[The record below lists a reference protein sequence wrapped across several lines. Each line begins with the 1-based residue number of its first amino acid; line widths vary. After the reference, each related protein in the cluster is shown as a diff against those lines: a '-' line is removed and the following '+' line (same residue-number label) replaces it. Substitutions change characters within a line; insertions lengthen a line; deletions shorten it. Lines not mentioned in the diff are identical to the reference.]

1 MARKAA
7 RANLF
12 EVAGGATGVT
22 YATTGI
28 AGQPSFH
35 FRDADHDVGA
45 EGTDIRAKKI
55 ELGTL
60 VTIDLDVVAD
70 GPSTTATLVLPTVNL
85 GDQTEQKLRTL
96 VIVTITANTIG
107 GPALVVGPLHR
118 YKSVTVRGTAQ
129 SVAFCS
135 RPVFGATPY
144 LTNVSVRPS
153 P

>member
-12 EVAGGATGVT
+12 EVAGGATSVT

-35 FRDADHDVGA
+35 FRDADHDVNA
-45 EGTDIRAKKI
+45 EGTDIRTKKT

-60 VTIDLDVVAD
+60 VTIDLAVVPD

-96 VIVTITANTIG
+96 VIITTHTSG
-107 GPALVVGPLHR
+107 GPDLVVGQLPR
-118 YKSVTVRGTAQ
+118 YKSVTVRGTAK
-129 SVAFCS
+129 SVAF
-135 RPVFGATPY
+135 
-144 LTNVSVRPS
+144 
-153 P
+153 

>member
-12 EVAGGATGVT
+12 EVAGGATSVT

-35 FRDADHDVGA
+35 FRDTDHDVNA
-45 EGTDIRAKKI
+45 EGTDIRTKKT

-70 GPSTTATLVLPTVNL
+70 GPSTTATLCFRQSTWEIRPS
-85 GDQTEQKLRTL
+85 RSC
-96 VIVTITANTIG
+96 
-107 GPALVVGPLHR
+107 GPWSSSP
-118 YKSVTVRGTAQ
+118 
-129 SVAFCS
+129 S
-135 RPVFGATPY
+135 RPTRSAG
-144 LTNVSVRPS
+144 RPWWS
-153 P
+153 

>member
-12 EVAGGATGVT
+12 EVAGGATSVT

-35 FRDADHDVGA
+35 FRDADHDVNA
-45 EGTDIRAKKI
+45 EGTDIRTKKT

-107 GPALVVGPLHR
+107 GPDLVVGQLQR
-118 YKSVTVRGTAQ
+118 YKSITVRGTAK
-129 SVAFCS
+129 SVAF
-135 RPVFGATPY
+135 
-144 LTNVSVRPS
+144 
-153 P
+153 

>member
-12 EVAGGATGVT
+12 EVAGGATSVT

-35 FRDADHDVGA
+35 FRDADHDVNA
-45 EGTDIRAKKI
+45 EGTDIRTKKT
-55 ELGTL
+55 ELGAL

-85 GDQTEQKLRTL
+85 GGQTEQKLRTL
-96 VIVTITANTIG
+96 VIITITAHTIG
-107 GPALVVGPLHR
+107 RADPGAWPPP
-118 YKSVTVRGTAQ
+118 
-129 SVAFCS
+129 
-135 RPVFGATPY
+135 RP
-144 LTNVSVRPS
+144 
-153 P
+153 

>member
-1 MARKAA
+1 MARK
-7 RANLF
+7 ANLF
-12 EVAGGATGVT
+12 EVAGGATSVT

-35 FRDADHDVGA
+35 FRDADHDVNA
-45 EGTDIRAKKI
+45 EGTGIRTKKT

-96 VIVTITANTIG
+96 VIITITANTIG
-107 GPALVVGPLHR
+107 GPALVGGPLPR
-118 YKSVTVRGTAQ
+118 YQAGPLRGTAQ
-129 SVAFCS
+129 PIALLN
-135 RPVFGATPY
+135 RPV
-144 LTNVSVRPS
+144 
-153 P
+153 

>member
-12 EVAGGATGVT
+12 EVAGGATSVT

-35 FRDADHDVGA
+35 FRDADHDVNA
-45 EGTDIRAKKI
+45 EGTDIRTKKTD
-55 ELGTL
+55 LGTL

-85 GDQTEQKLRTL
+85 GDQTEQKVRTL
-96 VIVTITANTIG
+96 VIMTITANTIG
-107 GPALVVGPLHR
+107 GPDPGVGQTQR
-118 YKSVTVRGTAQ
+118 SKSVTWRG
-129 SVAFCS
+129 
-135 RPVFGATPY
+135 
-144 LTNVSVRPS
+144 
-153 P
+153 

>member
-12 EVAGGATGVT
+12 EVAGGATSVT

-35 FRDADHDVGA
+35 FRDADHDVNA
-45 EGTDIRAKKI
+45 EGTGIRTRKT

-85 GDQTEQKLRTL
+85 GDQTRAEAADPDHHHHHGQHDR
-96 VIVTITANTIG
+96 
-107 GPALVVGPLHR
+107 R
-118 YKSVTVRGTAQ
+118 
-129 SVAFCS
+129 
-135 RPVFGATPY
+135 
-144 LTNVSVRPS
+144 
-153 P
+153 

>member
-12 EVAGGATGVT
+12 EVAGGATSVT

-35 FRDADHDVGA
+35 FRDADHDVNA
-45 EGTDIRAKKI
+45 EGTDIRTKKT
-55 ELGTL
+55 ELGAL

-85 GDQTEQKLRTL
+85 GDQTEQKLGPWPSSPSQPTRSAGWPWWS
-96 VIVTITANTIG
+96 ANF
-107 GPALVVGPLHR
+107 
-118 YKSVTVRGTAQ
+118 S
-129 SVAFCS
+129 
-135 RPVFGATPY
+135 AT
-144 LTNVSVRPS
+144 S

>member
-12 EVAGGATGVT
+12 EVAGGATSVT

-28 AGQPSFH
+28 TGQPSFH
-35 FRDADHDVGA
+35 FRDADHDVNV
-45 EGTDIRAKKI
+45 EGTDIRTKKT

-60 VTIDLDVVAD
+60 VTIDLAVVPD

-107 GPALVVGPLHR
+107 GPDLVVGQLQR
-118 YKSVTVRGTAQ
+118 YKSITVRGTAK
-129 SVAFCS
+129 SVAF
-135 RPVFGATPY
+135 
-144 LTNVSVRPS
+144 
-153 P
+153 